1 MNNYD
6 LPRPHITTTLPF
18 SVHSRAGRKIAVT
31 QAGYFNAVNCEAAF
45 RIGLSCDVEYAF
57 LPALMQRLRVE
68 APRATLST
76 RTLDDPVAGV
86 GDLAINIGLSTGL
99 AQDPHR
105 ECLRQVESFVLRADT
120 RPGPLTLNE
129 LCERPHI
136 GVSGN
141 GTADSFFDASLQALR
156 RSRKTVL
163 KVSQLHVIPAML
175 ARTDMLAVVPD
186 YVARMMVAQGGLR
199 AEPVPLAASMLTLS
213 MTWDTETDPA
223 QHWLRSRLRMFMSA
237 R

>member
-1 MNNYD
+1 MNNYE

-18 SVHSRAGRKIAVT
+18 SVHSRADNKGAAE
-31 QAGYFNAVNCEAAF
+31 QARHFNAASCETAF

-57 LPALMQRLRVE
+57 LPALMHRLRVE
-68 APRATLST
+68 APNATLSA
-76 RTLDDPVAGV
+76 RTLDDPLESV
-86 GDLAINIGLSTGL
+86 GDFTINIGLSAGF
-99 AQDPHR
+99 AHDPHR

-120 RPGPLTLNE
+120 RPGQLTLDE

-141 GTADSFFDASLQALR
+141 GTVDSFFDASLKAQR
-156 RSRKTVL
+156 HSRKTVL
-163 KVSQLHVIPAML
+163 NISQMHAIPSML

-186 YVARMMVAQGGLR
+186 YVARIMVAQGGLR
-199 AEPVPLAASMLTLS
+199 AEPAPLTASTLALS

-237 R
+237 